1 MLNFWYLC
9 IFRIP
14 SCTTESYVARTPS
27 VVSFTL
33 NWRWDCDMV
42 GMFMVCVCVWE
53 GRDFISSLPD
63 AVGLRWLKSGT
74 IIALDLRAEF
84 ITPFFSFFLSLSIHL
99 LLSKCEISICSVSL
113 LDFSGSC
120 HFKMHCIIFV
130 HSPII
135 FLPYLFSCIV
145 LYESDSQPGVLV
157 GQWVPT
163 V

>member
-1 MLNFWYLC
+1 MLHFWYLC

-27 VVSFTL
+27 VISFTL

-42 GMFMVCVCVWE
+42 VMFMVCVCEKDVILFLHFLMQWVWE
-53 GRDFISSLPD
+53 RNHYCTRPQSWVYNTLFL
-63 AVGLRWLKSGT
+63 
-74 IIALDLRAEF
+74 
-84 ITPFFSFFLSLSIHL
+84 FFLSLPIHL

-113 LDFSGSC
+113 LDFSGSF

-135 FLPYLFSCIV
+135 SLPYLFSCIV

-157 GQWVPT
+157 GQWLPT